1 MSALTEAEIN
11 KLSVMYDGDKSRDAT
26 SKIRD
31 FYFKIM

>member
-11 KLSVMYDGDKSRDAT
+11 KLSVMYDVIRVEMQQVKSG
-26 SKIRD
+26 D